1 MSLFAKRRKK
11 PGHQVNKK
19 EEAMLRLEGKVA
31 VVTGG
36 ANGIG
41 VAYSEGL
48 AKEGAKV
55 VVADLDKKGGE
66 PVVQKINSSGGKAM
80 FVRTDVSI
88 QKDAEKMVADTV
100 RSYGSID
107 ALVNNAGILFTAPVE
122 ETTEEMWDKLLAVNV
137 KGLFFCAQAAA
148 KEMKKQKSGKII
160 NISSIAAI
168 GGQAGLC
175 AYSSTKGAVLTMTKV
190 FALEL
195 VDYNIQVNAVLPGTT
210 DTGMAEQAMKDPEWT
225 RQVTQSIPMKRLG
238 RTTDLLGA
246 VLYFASSDS
255 DYCTGQTLIV
265 DGGYS
270 MI

>member
-1 MSLFAKRRKK
+1 M
-11 PGHQVNKK
+11 
-19 EEAMLRLEGKVA
+19 RLKGKVA

-36 ANGIG
+36 AKGIG
-41 VAYSEGL
+41 EAYSTGL
-48 AKEGAKV
+48 AKEGASV
-55 VVADLDKKGGE
+55 VIADIDQKAGDRI
-66 PVVQKINSSGGKAM
+66 VQGIKRSGGKAI
-80 FVRTDVSI
+80 FVHTDVSL
-88 QKDAEKMVADTV
+88 QKDAEKMVAEAVKTYK
-100 RSYGSID
+100 RID
-107 ALVNNAGILFTAPVE
+107 ILVNNAGILFIAPVE

-137 KGLFFCAQAAA
+137 KGLFFCSQAAA
-148 KEMKKQKSGKII
+148 KEMRKQKSGKII

-168 GGQAGLC
+168 GGQASLC

-195 VDYNIQVNAVLPGTT
+195 VDSNIQVNAILPGTT
-210 DTGMAEQAMKDPEWT
+210 DTGMAAEASKDPEWK
-225 RQVTQSIPMKRLG
+225 RQVTESIPMKRLG